1 MVRRCPRRAEI
12 SRRVDEYY
20 DAHRAEPPSPS
31 AAETPEEEK
40 PDSPPLIEYF
50 RQRYWKCYRSLTG
63 MGPNPGNSLLSAEDS
78 SMGPNS
84 GNSLLSAKD
93 SRMEPNQGSSLL
105 SAEDS
110 ICPPPEPEK
119 KQLTVPDKDDGQC
132 DGDRHSSECVCAYQ
146 IVPYKF
152 EEVDGG
158 EVEQGTH
165 HFSVPFKRRR
175 QRSLSIAAYAVQCA
189 TCKKWRFIPTKQKY
203 EEFRAQ
209 IKKDPFTCELAH
221 QWKPDVTCN
230 DPSDVSQDGSWLW
243 AMDQHNIPQP
253 PPGFDRLIAI
263 RGEGC
268 TRFADVYYATPS
280 GRKLRSSKEIE
291 NYLKENPDYAAQ
303 GVNLSQFSFKI
314 PAPAQQDYVRK
325 RAKTNG
331 NDDSHKEPSKPLLKE
346 AWLAPPM
353 HEEPGNNAQLIAHNG
368 GPSELRHPEPSEVKL
383 LGKPPQPPAA

>member
-1 MVRRCPRRAEI
+1 
-12 SRRVDEYY
+12 
-20 DAHRAEPPSPS
+20 
-31 AAETPEEEK
+31 
-40 PDSPPLIEYF
+40 
-50 RQRYWKCYRSLTG
+50 

-346 AWLAPPM
+346 DGGANRPVLIALCSNLPSKNIAWLAPPM